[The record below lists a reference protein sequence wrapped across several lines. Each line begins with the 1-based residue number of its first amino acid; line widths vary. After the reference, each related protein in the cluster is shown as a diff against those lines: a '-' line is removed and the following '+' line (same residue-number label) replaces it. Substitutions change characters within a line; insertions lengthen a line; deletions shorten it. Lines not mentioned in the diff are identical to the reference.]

1 MVLSEL
7 TACHGTPLQQLGCC
21 EVYEGLTATATGSRG
36 IPKASGPAIAW
47 SAKRH
52 RPPLLRVCARS
63 TPCIAPSALQPIFH
77 PRGATGNRGNVWQLA
92 TVAACGN
99 WQPWQRVATGTRGK
113 RSNMWQLATVATC
126 GNWQPWQRVATGNR
140 GNVWQLATVA
150 TCGNVWQL
158 ATVAT
163 CGNRQPWQRVA
174 QVLDVQQA
182 RGTLEDLSTT
192 TYMTVLTQFERFQI
206 ATRPPVC
213 PPPSEPVHLPAAS
226 SAERTASG
234 LARAASLAVA
244 TPGDAS
250 RPVVQD
256 LHHFLPF
263 MRIVSVRFYMTVT
276 QLAALMMDLPDS
288 PDPSQPNLPRCGRVI
303 CSSFSTQYM

>member
-63 TPCIAPSALQPIFH
+63 TPCIAPLALQPIFH
-77 PRGATGNRGNVWQLA
+77 PRGATGNR
-92 TVAACGN
+92 
-99 WQPWQRVATGTRGK
+99 
-113 RSNMWQLATVATC
+113 
-126 GNWQPWQRVATGNR
+126 
-140 GNVWQLATVA
+140 
-150 TCGNVWQL
+150 GNVWQL

-206 ATRPPVC
+206 ATRPPVR

>member
-1 MVLSEL
+1 MLRSLRRAHCNCNRFTWDPQSLGAGNSLERKAPPAAAA
-7 TACHGTPLQQLGCC
+7 ACLCSVNSLHCPVGIAAHLPSPGCHWQ
-21 EVYEGLTATATGSRG
+21 
-36 IPKASGPAIAW
+36 PW
-47 SAKRH
+47 Q
-52 RPPLLRVCARS
+52 RV
-63 TPCIAPSALQPIFH
+63 
-77 PRGATGNRGNVWQLA
+77 ATGNRGNVWQLA